1 MRTNPHQPR
10 PARRSGFS
18 LIEMLVA
25 LAISGLML
33 TAAMVALDSSFK
45 GYKVTTDSAS
55 THVVSRM
62 VMTRLS
68 SMIRTG
74 TEFAPFPEDVF
85 DPGVNPVRNSEWIEF
100 VSQENAA
107 AGTRRV
113 IRLESRNATSTD
125 PSVGPRQLWYV
136 QMDFVNGQLRNQ
148 VERPLI
154 TNLERAAFT
163 LEYEPGPRL
172 RRATIDLTIH
182 PNDAQAAA
190 FHSNTE
196 ANTIRLVSTV
206 IPRRLD

>member
-1 MRTNPHQPR
+1 MRTHLLHRRLRR
-10 PARRSGFS
+10 PSGFS

-45 GYKVTTDSAS
+45 GYKITTDSAS
-55 THVVSRM
+55 THVVSRL

-85 DPGVNPVRNSEWIEF
+85 DMGTNPVRDSEWIEF
-100 VSQENAA
+100 VSQENEA

-113 IRLESRNATSTD
+113 IRLESRAVTSAD
-125 PSVGPRQLWYV
+125 PAIGPRQLWYV
-136 QMDFVNGQLRNQ
+136 QMDFVNGQLNAQ

-172 RRATIDLTIH
+172 RRATIDLTIR